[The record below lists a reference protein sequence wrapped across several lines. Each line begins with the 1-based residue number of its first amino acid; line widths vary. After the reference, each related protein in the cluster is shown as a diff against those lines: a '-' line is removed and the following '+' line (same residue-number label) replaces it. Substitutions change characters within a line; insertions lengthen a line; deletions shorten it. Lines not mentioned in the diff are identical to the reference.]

1 MRLKI
6 LFSNWLFLDNYLSS
20 EEVVWQRVPL
30 CRLKW
35 TVYSHTLTTAT
46 DVFLEREKTRPWF
59 TYFWIKRFMSSRR
72 LRNELRQNKYKT
84 TQRQWKKKQANW
96 FFPLKRKFTKPNSF
110 GSLWL
115 PLCFERS
122 TARCFEFTD
131 LYVSKMQISDRKFVR
146 YKQLGPQSGELNCFW
161 PFNEG

>member
-1 MRLKI
+1 MKGFKFETIFYLEIVKI
-6 LFSNWLFLDNYLSS
+6 KFSNWLFLDNYLSI
-20 EEVVWQRVPL
+20 EEVVWQRVRS

-84 TQRQWKKKQANW
+84 TQRQWKKNKQTGSSPWKENSPNPTLSVLYGCLCA
-96 FFPLKRKFTKPNSF
+96 LKEVPRAAL
-110 GSLWL
+110 SLL
-115 PLCFERS
+115 IYMLAKC
-122 TARCFEFTD
+122 
-131 LYVSKMQISDRKFVR
+131 K
-146 YKQLGPQSGELNCFW
+146 
-161 PFNEG
+161 

>member
-1 MRLKI
+1 MIIFRQ
-6 LFSNWLFLDNYLSS
+6 LFEYWG
-20 EEVVWQRVPL
+20 RG
-30 CRLKW
+30 
-35 TVYSHTLTTAT
+35 LT
-46 DVFLEREKTRPWF
+46 KTS
-59 TYFWIKRFMSSRR
+59 FMSVEVNRIFPYFNDSHWR
-72 LRNELRQNKYKT
+72 LFRKGKNAALIYIFLNKEIYEFETITERIASEQVQNHTKAME
-84 TQRQWKKKQANW
+84 KKQANW